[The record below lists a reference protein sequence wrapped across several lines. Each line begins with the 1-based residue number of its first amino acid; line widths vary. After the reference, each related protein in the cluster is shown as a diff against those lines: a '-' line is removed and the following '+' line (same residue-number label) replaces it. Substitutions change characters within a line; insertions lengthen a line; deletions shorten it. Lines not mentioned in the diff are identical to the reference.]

1 VSEETAAEE
10 EIVQGDALPVVAD
23 VRVIE
28 PERPAGALA
37 LAPAAQAAAVAG
49 ASFVAGVA
57 TVAAIKHARNRPA
70 ISRRQ
75 RRKAAKRGA
84 QLVEVVSTRSFLVD
98 VHLLNHE

>member
-1 VSEETAAEE
+1 MVAA
-10 EIVQGDALPVVAD
+10 VVKAND

-28 PERPAGALA
+28 PQRPAGA

-57 TVAAIKHARNRPA
+57 TVAAIKHARNRPP

-98 VHLLNHE
+98 VHLLNRE